1 MWVGG
6 EGGLEEDLVKRESI
20 PYRSIPAAGIHGVGL
35 RSLPGNLARLGRGV
49 SKSRRILSDFKPDV
63 LLFTGGFVAVPMAL
77 AARLVFNQNR
87 RPRSLVYV
95 PDIEPGWALKVLVRM
110 ADHVTLTVEDS
121 QEFIPSR
128 VERTVT
134 GYPTR
139 QDLST
144 WTRTAARRY
153 LNLTAEKPVFL
164 VMGGS
169 RGAMSINQALFAAL
183 PQLLNHMQVVHIS
196 GQKSWQD
203 AERFQSTLPVDLFE
217 NYHPY
222 PYLHAEM
229 GAALAAADLVCSRA
243 GASSLGEYPLFGLP
257 ALLVP
262 YPYAWRY
269 QKVNADYLV
278 RNGAALQL
286 LDSDL
291 MEKLGQTVLSLMDDE
306 PRRKSMQRAMAGLAK
321 PDAARSIAKVLM
333 SMSERAS

>member
-1 MWVGG
+1 
-6 EGGLEEDLVKRESI
+6 
-20 PYRSIPAAGIHGVGL
+20 
-35 RSLPGNLARLGRGV
+35 
-49 SKSRRILSDFKPDV
+49 
-63 LLFTGGFVAVPMAL
+63 
-77 AARLVFNQNR
+77 
-87 RPRSLVYV
+87 
-95 PDIEPGWALKVLVRM
+95 M
-110 ADHVTLTVEDS
+110 ADHVTLTVEDT

-144 WTRTAARRY
+144 WTRDAARRY
-153 LNLTAEKPVFL
+153 LNLSAGNPVFL

-169 RGAMSINQALFAAL
+169 RGATSINHALFAAL
-183 PQLLNHMQVVHIS
+183 HQLLNHMQVVHVS
-196 GQKSWQD
+196 GQGSWQ
-203 AERFQSTLPVDLFE
+203 EVEQIQGTLPVDLHE
-217 NYHPY
+217 NSHPY

-257 ALLVP
+257 AVLVP

-278 RNGAALQL
+278 RSGAALQL
-286 LDSDL
+286 LDADL
-291 MEKLGQTVLSLMDDE
+291 MENLGQTVLSLMEDE
-306 PRRKSMQRAMAGLAK
+306 PRRKRMQKAMSGLAK
-321 PDAARSIAKVLM
+321 PHAARSIARILM